1 MSGDRRPRLR
11 FAPSPTGYLH
21 VGGARAVL
29 YNWLFARQHDGDML
43 LRIEDTDVERNRPEL
58 VDNILEMIRWL
69 GLEWD
74 GDPVHQ
80 SDRIDLYR
88 DATGKLVA
96 AGRAYWCDC
105 EPSEVQA
112 RAARRGG
119 PPGYDGFCRDRGLGP
134 GPGRALRFRTPDD
147 GATVVSDV
155 IRGEVSFENR
165 TLEDFVILRSSGMPT
180 FLLANLVDDDAMGIT
195 HVLRGEEHLN
205 GTPKYVLI
213 GEALGL
219 DHRPVFA
226 HLPILVNDKRQKLS
240 KRRDDVSVADYRDAG
255 FLPEAMV
262 NYLALLGWGPPDGVE
277 VRPLGEIVELFRLE
291 DVNPSPAFFD
301 VRKLTHING
310 EYIRALPVDEF
321 LARAEPFLAHGEPAR
336 QALRRLGPEVQQRVS
351 TLAEAEGYVD
361 FLFLDEPAVDQTAWD
376 KAMRDERAPNM
387 LDATRQ
393 RLAGVPE
400 SSWDAD
406 TVEAGVRDAAVE
418 AGYLNAEGNPQ
429 LAKAQGPVR
438 VAITGRSVGPPLWQ
452 SIVALGRDASVA
464 RLAEARARLP

>member
-1 MSGDRRPRLR
+1 MTAGRRPRLR

-29 YNWLFARQHDGDML
+29 YNWLYARQHDGEML

-69 GLEWD
+69 GLAWD
-74 GDPVHQ
+74 GEPVHQ
-80 SDRIDLYR
+80 SDRLDLYR
-88 DATGKLVA
+88 DATGKLTA

-105 EPSEVQA
+105 QPSDVHA
-112 RAARRGG
+112 RADRRGG
-119 PPGYDGFCRDRGLGP
+119 PPGYDGFCRDRALGP

-165 TLEDFVILRSSGMPT
+165 TLEDFVILRSSGIPT
-180 FLLANLVDDDAMGIT
+180 FLLANLVDDAEMGIT

-205 GTPKYVLI
+205 GTPKYILI

-226 HLPILVNDKRQKLS
+226 HLPILVNEKRQKLS
-240 KRRDDVSVADYRDAG
+240 KRRDDVSVADYRSAG
-255 FLPEAMV
+255 FLAEAMV
-262 NYLALLGWGPPDGVE
+262 NHLALLGWGPPDGVE

-310 EYIRALPVDEF
+310 EYIRALPVEEF
-321 LARAEPFLAHGEPAR
+321 LVRADPFLVHGEPAR
-336 QALRRLGPEVQQRVS
+336 AALRRLGPEVQQRVS

-361 FLFLDEPAVDQTAWD
+361 FLFLDEPVIDEAAWA
-376 KAMRDERAPNM
+376 KAMRDERAPAV
-387 LDATRQ
+387 LDATRL
-393 RLAGVPE
+393 RLSGLADA
-400 SSWDAD
+400 SWDVDA
-406 TVEAGVRDAAVE
+406 VEAGVRDAAVE
-418 AGYLNAEGNPQ
+418 AGYVNAEGNPQ
-429 LAKAQGPVR
+429 LAKAQAPIR

-452 SIVALGRDASVA
+452 SIVALGREASVT
-464 RLAEARARLP
+464 RLRAARAKLP